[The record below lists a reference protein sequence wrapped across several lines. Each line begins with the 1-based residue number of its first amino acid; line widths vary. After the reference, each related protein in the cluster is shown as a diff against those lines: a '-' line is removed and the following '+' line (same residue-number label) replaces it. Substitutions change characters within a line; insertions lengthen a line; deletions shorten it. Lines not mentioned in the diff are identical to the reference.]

1 MNRKQPETIR
11 FPRVPSTMPPSH
23 PPSSPGTD
31 ERDTERALSIP
42 RPTVR
47 DRAGL
52 TLLTG
57 PSAGEVFTIERRET
71 TIGRDEDAHIRPD
84 DAAISRKHARIVRS
98 DNGDFVL
105 SDLGS
110 TNGTYVG
117 AEAVTSRVLRSGDH
131 IQMGPNLIYRFAV
144 TDEAEE
150 QLQRQLFESSIRD
163 PLTQAYNRKYLMER
177 LAAELAHARRHKSNL
192 ALLLLDL
199 DEFKS
204 TNDQHGHLAGDAVLR
219 QVAQAVRGL
228 IRLEDVFARYGGE
241 EFVVLMR
248 GDGPLDAAHLA
259 ERLRKG
265 IAAVSTPYESVQIA
279 ITVSIGVAELSEFKD
294 SPGALELIEKADLRL
309 YRAKAEGRNR
319 VERTDA

>member
-1 MNRKQPETIR
+1 
-11 FPRVPSTMPPSH
+11 MPPAH
-23 PPSSPGTD
+23 PPSSPGIPGTE

-47 DRAGL
+47 DRASL

-57 PSAGEVFTIERRET
+57 PSAGEVFTIDRRET
-71 TIGRDEDAHIRPD
+71 IIGRDEDAHIRPD
-84 DAAISRKHARIVRS
+84 DTAISRKHSRLVRGT
-98 DNGDFVL
+98 NGEFIL
-105 SDLGS
+105 TDLDS

-117 AEAVTSRVLRSGDH
+117 AEPVTQRILRSGDH
-131 IQMGPNLIYRFAV
+131 IQLGPNLIFRFAI

-177 LAAELAHARRHKSNL
+177 LAAELAHARRHKTNL

-219 QVAQAVRGL
+219 HVAQAVRGL

-265 IAAVSTPYESVQIA
+265 IASTVTKHETVQIQT
-279 ITVSIGVAELSEFKD
+279 TVSIGVAELAEFKD
-294 SPGALELIEKADLRL
+294 TPGALELIEKADLRL
-309 YRAKAEGRNR
+309 YRAKADGRNR
-319 VERTDA
+319 VARTDA